1 MLEKKYLSLFLILF
15 LLVFLVLASE
25 ILMPFLVGIILA
37 YVLNPIV
44 KKLDKIGLYHVISV
58 ILVLFLS
65 LFLFFGSF
73 IFLIPIFL
81 DQLEIVVKN
90 MPILLDNIS
99 IYIRNFNDNLNII
112 DENIYSDYFA
122 NFIESKSG
130 QIFKYLLDFITISL
144 NKTLAF
150 FNLLGLLLITPIV
163 TFYILYDW
171 DQIIENINFKFSS
184 YLSKGLDKKIT
195 NINNVLSSFFRGQ
208 LIVNFILAIYYSFTL
223 YIIGVEGSVSIGF
236 LIGILSFIPYLGS
249 LVGLLISLSFTII
262 QFGSFNF
269 ILLVLLVFILGQL
282 LESYYLSPKFVSRS
296 VGLHPLFSMFV
307 IIAAGAAFGVIGI
320 LLAIP
325 ISAVMLTLLTDVK
338 K

>member
-1 MLEKKYLSLFLILF
+1 LLEKKYLSLFLILF

-81 DQLEIVVKN
+81 DQLEIVVKK

-269 ILLVLLVFILGQL
+269 ILLVLLVFILGQF
-282 LESYYLSPKFVSRS
+282 LESYYLSPRFVSRS

-307 IIAAGAAFGVIGI
+307 IIAAGAAFGIIGI

>member
-81 DQLEIVVKN
+81 DQLEIVVKK

-282 LESYYLSPKFVSRS
+282 LESYYLSPRFVSRS

>member
-1 MLEKKYLSLFLILF
+1 MLEKKYLSLILILF

-44 KKLDKIGLYHVISV
+44 KKLDKIGIYHLISV
-58 ILVLFLS
+58 ILVLFFS
-65 LFLFFGSF
+65 LFMFFGSF

-81 DQLEIVVKN
+81 DQLEIVVKK

-112 DENIYSDYFA
+112 DENIYTDYFA
-122 NFIESKSG
+122 NFIEAKSG
-130 QIFKYLLDFITISL
+130 QIFKYFLDFITLSL
-144 NKTLAF
+144 NKTFAF
-150 FNLLGLLLITPIV
+150 LNLLGLLLITPIV

-282 LESYYLSPKFVSRS
+282 LESYYLSPRFVSRS

>member
-1 MLEKKYLSLFLILF
+1 
-15 LLVFLVLASE
+15 
-25 ILMPFLVGIILA
+25 MPFLVGIILA

-81 DQLEIVVKN
+81 DQLEIVIKK

-99 IYIRNFNDNLNII
+99 IYIRNFNNNLNII

-130 QIFKYLLDFITISL
+130 QIFKYLLDFITLSL

-150 FNLLGLLLITPIV
+150 LNLLGLLLITPIV

-195 NINNVLSSFFRGQ
+195 NINNVLSSFFQR
-208 LIVNFILAIYYSFTL
+208 
-223 YIIGVEGSVSIGF
+223 
-236 LIGILSFIPYLGS
+236 
-249 LVGLLISLSFTII
+249 TIN
-262 QFGSFNF
+262 S
-269 ILLVLLVFILGQL
+269 
-282 LESYYLSPKFVSRS
+282 
-296 VGLHPLFSMFV
+296 
-307 IIAAGAAFGVIGI
+307 
-320 LLAIP
+320 
-325 ISAVMLTLLTDVK
+325 
-338 K
+338 

>member
-81 DQLEIVVKN
+81 DQLEIVVKK

-130 QIFKYLLDFITISL
+130 HIFKYLLDFITISL

-282 LESYYLSPKFVSRS
+282 LESYYLSPRFVSRS

>member
-25 ILMPFLVGIILA
+25 ILIPFLVGIILA

-81 DQLEIVVKN
+81 DQLEIVVKK

-269 ILLVLLVFILGQL
+269 ILLVLLVFILGQF
-282 LESYYLSPKFVSRS
+282 LESYYLSPRFVSRS

-307 IIAAGAAFGVIGI
+307 IIAAGAAFGIIGI

>member
-1 MLEKKYLSLFLILF
+1 LLEKKYLSLFLILF

-81 DQLEIVVKN
+81 DQLEIVVKK

-282 LESYYLSPKFVSRS
+282 LESYYLSPRFVSRT

>member
-37 YVLNPIV
+37 YVLNP
-44 KKLDKIGLYHVISV
+44 LDKIGLYHVISV

-81 DQLEIVVKN
+81 DQLEIVVKK

-282 LESYYLSPKFVSRS
+282 LESYYLSPRFVSRT

>member
-81 DQLEIVVKN
+81 DQLEIVVKK

-163 TFYILYDW
+163 TFYILFDW

-282 LESYYLSPKFVSRS
+282 LESYYLSPRFVSRS

>member
-37 YVLNPIV
+37 YALNPIV

>member
-81 DQLEIVVKN
+81 DQLEIVVKK

-208 LIVNFILAIYYSFTL
+208 LLVNFILAIYYSFTL

-282 LESYYLSPKFVSRS
+282 LESYYLSPRFVSRS

>member
-81 DQLEIVVKN
+81 DQLEIVVKK

-282 LESYYLSPKFVSRS
+282 LESYYLSPRFVSRS

-307 IIAAGAAFGVIGI
+307 IIAAGAAFGIIGI

>member
-130 QIFKYLLDFITISL
+130 QIFKYLLDFITLSL

>member
-81 DQLEIVVKN
+81 DQLEIVVKK

-130 QIFKYLLDFITISL
+130 QIFKYLLDFITLSL

>member
-1 MLEKKYLSLFLILF
+1 LLEKKYLSLFLILF

-130 QIFKYLLDFITISL
+130 QIFKYLLDFITLSL

>member
-81 DQLEIVVKN
+81 DQLEIVVKK

-236 LIGILSFIPYLGS
+236 LIGILSFIPYIGS

-282 LESYYLSPKFVSRS
+282 LESYYLSPRFVSRS

-325 ISAVMLTLLTDVK
+325 ISAVILTLLTDVK

>member
-81 DQLEIVVKN
+81 DQLEIVVKK

-269 ILLVLLVFILGQL
+269 ILLVLLVFILGQF
-282 LESYYLSPKFVSRS
+282 LESYYLSPRFVSRS

-307 IIAAGAAFGVIGI
+307 IIAAGAAFGIIGI

>member
-81 DQLEIVVKN
+81 DQLEIVVKK

-144 NKTLAF
+144 NKSLAF

-282 LESYYLSPKFVSRS
+282 LESYYLSPRFVSRS

>member
-81 DQLEIVVKN
+81 DQLEIVVKK

-150 FNLLGLLLITPIV
+150 INLLGLLLITPIV

-282 LESYYLSPKFVSRS
+282 LESYYLSPRFVSRS

>member
-81 DQLEIVVKN
+81 DQLEIVVKK

-282 LESYYLSPKFVSRS
+282 LESYYLSPRFVSKT

-307 IIAAGAAFGVIGI
+307 IIAAGAAFGIIGI

>member
-81 DQLEIVVKN
+81 DQLEIVVKK

-130 QIFKYLLDFITISL
+130 QIFKFLLDFITISL

-282 LESYYLSPKFVSRS
+282 LESYYLSPRFVSRS

>member
-81 DQLEIVVKN
+81 DQLEIVVKK

-282 LESYYLSPKFVSRS
+282 LESYYLSPRFVSRT

>member
-81 DQLEIVVKN
+81 DQLEIVVKK

-130 QIFKYLLDFITISL
+130 QIFKYLLDFIAISL

-282 LESYYLSPKFVSRS
+282 LESYYLSPRFVSRS

>member
-81 DQLEIVVKN
+81 DQLEIVVKK

-130 QIFKYLLDFITISL
+130 HIFKYLLDFITISL

-269 ILLVLLVFILGQL
+269 ILLVLLVFILGQF
-282 LESYYLSPKFVSRS
+282 LESYYLSPRFVSRS

-307 IIAAGAAFGVIGI
+307 IIAAGAAFGIIGI

>member
-25 ILMPFLVGIILA
+25 ILIPFLVGIILA

-81 DQLEIVVKN
+81 DQLEIVVKK

-282 LESYYLSPKFVSRS
+282 LESYYLSPRFVSKT

-307 IIAAGAAFGVIGI
+307 IIAAGAAFGIIGI

>member
-81 DQLEIVVKN
+81 DQLEIVVKK
-90 MPILLDNIS
+90 MPIFIDNTI

-144 NKTLAF
+144 NKSLAF

-223 YIIGVEGSVSIGF
+223 YVIGVEGSVSIGF

-282 LESYYLSPKFVSRS
+282 LESYYLSPRFVSRS

>member
-1 MLEKKYLSLFLILF
+1 
-15 LLVFLVLASE
+15 
-25 ILMPFLVGIILA
+25 MPFLVGIILA

-81 DQLEIVVKN
+81 DQLEIVVKK
-90 MPILLDNIS
+90 MPIFIDNTI

-144 NKTLAF
+144 NKSLAF

-223 YIIGVEGSVSIGF
+223 YVIGVEGSVSIGF

-282 LESYYLSPKFVSRS
+282 LESYYLSPRFVSRS

>member
-81 DQLEIVVKN
+81 DQLEIVVKK

-282 LESYYLSPKFVSRS
+282 LESYYLSPRFVSKTL
-296 VGLHPLFSMFV
+296 GLHPLFSMFV

>member
-81 DQLEIVVKN
+81 DQLEIVVKK

-144 NKTLAF
+144 NKSLAF

-195 NINNVLSSFFRGQ
+195 NINNILSSFFRGQ

-282 LESYYLSPKFVSRS
+282 LESYYLSPRFVSRS

>member
-1 MLEKKYLSLFLILF
+1 MTALLLFLILF

-44 KKLDKIGLYHVISV
+44 KKLDNIGLYHVVSV

-81 DQLEIVVKN
+81 DQLEIVVKK

-282 LESYYLSPKFVSRS
+282 LESYYLSPRFVSRS

>member
-1 MLEKKYLSLFLILF
+1 
-15 LLVFLVLASE
+15 
-25 ILMPFLVGIILA
+25 MPFLVGIILA

-81 DQLEIVVKN
+81 DQLEIVVKK

-282 LESYYLSPKFVSRS
+282 LESYYLSPRFVSRT

>member
-81 DQLEIVVKN
+81 DQLEIVVKK

-112 DENIYSDYFA
+112 DENIYSDYFV

-130 QIFKYLLDFITISL
+130 QIFKYLLDFINISL

-249 LVGLLISLSFTII
+249 LVGLLISLSFTIF

-269 ILLVLLVFILGQL
+269 F
-282 LESYYLSPKFVSRS
+282 Y
-296 VGLHPLFSMFV
+296 
-307 IIAAGAAFGVIGI
+307 
-320 LLAIP
+320 
-325 ISAVMLTLLTDVK
+325 
-338 K
+338 

>member
-1 MLEKKYLSLFLILF
+1 
-15 LLVFLVLASE
+15 
-25 ILMPFLVGIILA
+25 MPFLVGIILA